1 MKLLIRN
8 LDRETKVED
17 LKQRFE
23 QYGTV
28 QSCTIVMD
36 KETGKSKGFGFAE
49 MPKPGEANA
58 AMKSLNGK
66 SIDSNIIRVKK
77 ADNKPVTKKEPKQ
90 RHSNDPMHGMTL
102 EKLVNKLVEDYGFEE
117 LGKHIKIKCFTSDPS
132 IASSLTF
139 LRRTKWARKE
149 VEEFYLEQ
157 VKQPPARPKKNV
169 WGKKKSG
176 KKSG

>member
-17 LKQRFE
+17 LKRHFE
-23 QYGTV
+23 QHGSV

-36 KETGKSKGFGFAE
+36 DETGKSKGFGFAT

-66 SIDSNIIRVKK
+66 KIDGQVIRVKK
-77 ADNKPVTKKEPKQ
+77 ASNKPVVKKAPKQ
-90 RHSNDPMHGMTL
+90 RHANDPMHGMTL
-102 EKLVNKLVEDYGFEE
+102 EKLLNQLVEEYGFEE

-132 IASSLTF
+132 ISSSLTF
-139 LRRTKWARKE
+139 LRKTKWARQKL
-149 VEEFYLEQ
+149 EEFYLEQ
-157 VKQPPARPKKNV
+157 LNQPPAPKKPKKSV
-169 WGKKKSG
+169 WGKPKK
-176 KKSG
+176 K